1 MTKQSGRIFALLFAL
16 FACVGCD
23 QATKVVASR
32 RLATMQPISFLGNLF
47 RLEYAENPGAFLSFG
62 ASLSDEVRFWIFVVI
77 VSAILIGAIA
87 FLIRHVSTWPMPTL
101 LALVLVISGGFSNLL
116 SRILND
122 GHVIDFMNIGI
133 GRLRT
138 GIFNVADMAIM
149 GGVGLLLLF
158 SLRSPHNEEP
168 ERDEES

>member
-1 MTKQSGRIFALLFAL
+1 MTKKSGRILVLLFAL

-32 RLATMQPISFLGNLF
+32 QLATMPPISFWGNLF

-62 ASLSDEVRFWIFVVI
+62 ASMSEDLRFWIFVVS
-77 VSAILIGAIA
+77 VSIILIAA
-87 FLIRHVSTWPMPTL
+87 MTFLIRHVGSWPMPTL

-116 SRILND
+116 SRLLND

-133 GRLRT
+133 GSLRT

-149 GGVGLLLLF
+149 SGVGLLFLF
-158 SLRSPHNEEP
+158 SIRSPH
-168 ERDEES
+168 DEEVEKSKES